1 MSDETLVPIKELWN
15 KYSLGKTQFYKRM
28 GELGVIPQKVGTQ
41 SYITPEELQTLDDLH
56 QHILKGGTTPGFLAE
71 KNGVSS
77 ETRIVKTSESKLTR
91 REQVPVDLALK
102 IFEMFDPQPDPLAP
116 QRQLQEA
123 ADRSWVLGTLQLKQI
138 LGQTPQ
144 EREYFG
150 FKVVR
155 CGRSGRGREIGWK
168 VLLAEPPQQR

>member
-28 GELGVIPQKVGTQ
+28 GELGVVPQKVGTQ
-41 SYITPEELQTLDDLH
+41 SYISPEELQTLDDLH

-77 ETRIVKTSESKLTR
+77 ETRIVKTGESKLTR
-91 REQVPVDLALK
+91 RDQIPVELALQ
-102 IFEMFDPQPDPLAP
+102 MFDLLETPDKDPLAP

-123 ADRSWVLGTLQLKQI
+123 ADRGWVLGTKQLQEI
-138 LGQTPQ
+138 LGIRP
-144 EREYFG
+144 REGQFLG

-155 CGRSGRGREIGWK
+155 CGRSGRGVETGWK
-168 VLLAEPPQQR
+168 VSKIGDK